1 MMFLGRWGE
10 EKWEKQN
17 NMRKNAIRSASL
29 IATSILVAL
38 LIALLASRQRK
49 NLKRGIN
56 GKNGIAVLMLMGNA
70 FHK

>member
-1 MMFLGRWGE
+1 
-10 EKWEKQN
+10 
-17 NMRKNAIRSASL
+17 MRKNAIRSASL